1 MQVLAMILALIFFI
15 VGLAG
20 SILPIIPGAILM
32 WVGMLIY
39 GLMTD
44 FATLGLAFFIGQALA
59 VALAYIIDYLSGAY
73 GAKRYGGSRYAI
85 YGSII
90 GAIVGL
96 ILMGPAGIIFGPFL
110 GAIIG
115 ELINQKP
122 LETAFK
128 TGVGTL
134 IGLLSGTVIKLA
146 IQIIM
151 IIWFFWAV
159 YR

>member
-59 VALAYIIDYLSGAY
+59 VTLAYIIDYLSGAY